1 MQKVN
6 IDKTCRLCGEKMET
20 TSNIVRECRPNK
32 KEKYNTTRLVHWK
45 LCGKYKDR
53 SEKRYKRRP
62 ESVIEIKDI
71 FKNCLRS
78 CGTSIYNMTI

>member
-20 TSNIVRECRPNK
+20 TSNIVSECRPNK
-32 KEKYNTTRLVHWK
+32 KEKYNTARLAHWK

-53 SEKRYKRRP
+53 REKRYKRKP

-78 CGTSIYNMTI
+78 WGTSIYNMTI